1 MTAKEQY
8 RELCKEENTIPL
20 FCQDWWMDAVCFD
33 EWDVLLANEK
43 GEIVGALPYHL
54 RKKLGFRC
62 VLQPQLTQYNGIW
75 IKHKPAATDNE
86 RLSFEKKIF
95 NALIGQLESLKLSF
109 YQQCFHLSI
118 TNWLPFYWR
127 DYRQTT
133 RYTYVINSIGNPE
146 KVFSRFSHAKQKQI
160 RKCENKLHLSLDMR
174 PDEFYSHHK
183 QSLKERGEEISYSY
197 ELFLRIYKV
206 SQNNNAGQLFAI
218 KDDKGEIHACLFVMW
233 DNMSAYNLI
242 CSRDPKHA
250 SSGASSLIIW
260 EAIKYL
266 KGKTKAFD
274 FEGSMIEGVE
284 NSFRQFGTI
293 QKPYFEISK
302 CNSMLF
308 NVLFTL
314 KIKLKSR
321 K

>member
-8 RELCKEENTIPL
+8 RELCMEENSIPL
-20 FCQDWWMDAVCFD
+20 FCRDWWMDAVCFD
-33 EWDVLLANEK
+33 EWDVLLTDEK
-43 GEIVGALPYHL
+43 GKIVGALPYHL

-75 IKHKPAATDNE
+75 IKNKPATTDND

-95 NALIGQLESLKLSF
+95 NNLIQQLEQLGLSY
-109 YQQCFHLSI
+109 YQQCFHMSI

-127 DYRQTT
+127 GYKQTT
-133 RYTYVINSIGNPE
+133 RYTYLIGSIGNSE
-146 KVFSRFSHAKQKQI
+146 KVFSRFSPAKQKQI
-160 RKCENKLHLSLDMR
+160 RKCEGKLHLCLDMR

-197 ELFLRIYKV
+197 ELFLRVYKAT
-206 SQNNNAGQLFAI
+206 QNNNAGQLFAV
-218 KDDKGEIHACLFVMW
+218 KDGDGKTHACLFAIW
-233 DNMSAYNLI
+233 DSMSAYNLI
-242 CSRDPKHA
+242 CSWNPQFA
-250 SSGASSLIIW
+250 SSGASTLIVW

-284 NSFRQFGTI
+284 SSFRQFGTI

-302 CNSMLF
+302 CNSILF
-308 NVLFTL
+308 NTL
-314 KIKLKSR
+314 LILK
-321 K
+321 KHLK

>member
-33 EWDVLLANEK
+33 EWDVLLTDEK

-54 RKKLGFRC
+54 RKKLGFCC

-75 IKHKPAATDNE
+75 IKRKPAATDNE

-95 NALIGQLESLKLSF
+95 NELIEQLENLRLSF

-127 DYRQTT
+127 GYRQTT
-133 RYTYVINSIGNPE
+133 RYTYVISSIGNPE
-146 KVFSRFSHAKQKQI
+146 KVFSRFSPAKQRQI
-160 RKCENKLHLSLDMR
+160 RKCEDKLHLSLDMR

-197 ELFLRIYKV
+197 ELFQRIYKAT
-206 SQNNNAGQLFAI
+206 QNKNAGQLFAI
-218 KDDKGEIHACLFVMW
+218 KDDEGEIHACLFVVW
-233 DNMSAYNLI
+233 DKASAYTLLYSI
-242 CSRDPKHA
+242 PQKHA
-250 SSGASSLIIW
+250 SSGASTLVIW
-260 EAIKYL
+260 EAIKFL
-266 KGKTKAFD
+266 VNKTRSFD
-274 FEGSMIEGVE
+274 FEGSMVEGIE
-284 NSFRQFGTI
+284 NSYRQFATT
-293 QKPYFEISK
+293 QKPYFLIEKYYSR
-302 CNSMLF
+302 LF
-308 NVLFTL
+308 RLLFSIY
-314 KIKLKSR
+314 KERS
-321 K
+321 